1 MGTPLDLTL
10 PGGELTAALV
20 DVPSTSGGEGP
31 LADLVCGAL
40 RDLPHLGLE
49 RDGDAVV
56 ARTQLGHGS
65 RVVIAG
71 HLDTVPIAGNV
82 PSRRE
87 GDLLY
92 GCGTSD
98 MKSGIAVMLR
108 LAALVPQPSRDVS
121 FICYDQEE
129 VDAERNG
136 LGRLARRHPDWL
148 AGDLAVLMEPTS
160 GRVEAG
166 CQGTLRVLVTLTG
179 RRAHSARAWL
189 GDNAVHRAGPV
200 LTRLAA
206 YEGREVDI
214 DGLRFREG
222 LSAVRIEGGVAG
234 NVVPDRCTVTVN
246 FRYAP
251 DRSPQEA
258 LAHVAD
264 VLTPH
269 ECVLVDSAPGSP
281 PALRAPGVAE
291 FVRLTSQQPTAKL
304 GWTDVSRFAGLGVP
318 AVNYGPGDP
327 EVAHAAEEHVQ
338 VSRIAECEA
347 VLRHYLTVKPESF

>member
-20 DVPSTSGGEGP
+20 DVPSISGGEGP

-108 LAALVPQPSRDVS
+108 LAALVSQPSRDVS

-179 RRAHSARAWL
+179 RRAHRARPSQ
-189 GDNAVHRAGPV
+189 G
-200 LTRLAA
+200 RLASHRHA
-206 YEGREVDI
+206 RQHRGGYR
-214 DGLRFREG
+214 LRQ
-222 LSAVRIEGGVAG
+222 AVGTR
-234 NVVPDRCTVTVN
+234 
-246 FRYAP
+246 
-251 DRSPQEA
+251 
-258 LAHVAD
+258 
-264 VLTPH
+264 
-269 ECVLVDSAPGSP
+269 
-281 PALRAPGVAE
+281 PAETDLRARHRRTKRAPFHYG
-291 FVRLTSQQPTAKL
+291 TAHRWN
-304 GWTDVSRFAGLGVP
+304 GSGTGSERPACQHATRSRADL
-318 AVNYGPGDP
+318 D
-327 EVAHAAEEHVQ
+327 
-338 VSRIAECEA
+338 
-347 VLRHYLTVKPESF
+347 